1 MKAICATTI
10 LLCIITATYAA
21 TSYKPMTINLKPT
34 DTQFQVI
41 LPANPTT
48 GYQWTLHNYDRSL
61 LRLVSNQ
68 FNPPNSELMGAG
80 GQTVFTFEIING
92 AVTPSVTSLI
102 FSYAR
107 PWENQ
112 GGRSQIVT
120 VRFRDTPVSAQ

>member
-1 MKAICATTI
+1 MKAIWATII
-10 LLCIITATYAA
+10 LLVVIATSYAA
-21 TSYKPMTINLKPT
+21 TSDKPMTINLKPH
-34 DTQFQVI
+34 DTQFQVV

-68 FNPPNSELMGAG
+68 FIRPNSKLMGARG
-80 GQTVFTFEIING
+80 ATVFTFEIIHG
-92 AVTPSVTSLI
+92 AVTPSVTSLV

-112 GGRSQIVT
+112 GGTSQTVT
-120 VRFRDTPVSAQ
+120 VRFQDTPVSTQ

>member
-1 MKAICATTI
+1 MKAIWAVTMLLSVIAT
-10 LLCIITATYAA
+10 TYAA

-68 FNPPNSELMGAG
+68 FNPPNSKLMGAG
-80 GQTVFTFEIING
+80 GQTVFTFEIIHG
-92 AVTPSVTSLI
+92 AVTPGVTSLV

-107 PWENQ
+107 SWENQ
-112 GGRSQIVT
+112 GGTSQTVT